1 MSDWRDSPELVEA
14 IEEGAARWS
23 EFERFLP
30 GFAEAMDRRF
40 YTPEW
45 LRSQVWAGAVKFWSS
60 ANAAI
65 TAELRTYPT
74 GAVAVHGLYATG
86 ALTGVLK
93 LIPLAEAWGKAN
105 GASFAFVDSREAWR
119 TLLEPY
125 GYDPYK
131 TCVLKE
137 L

>member
-1 MSDWRDSPELVEA
+1 MSGDRDSPALAAALNKSVA
-14 IEEGAARWS
+14 IWS

-45 LRSQVWAGAVKFWSS
+45 LRSQVWSGAIKFWSS

-65 TAELRTYPT
+65 TAQLRAYPT
-74 GAVAVHGLYATG
+74 GAIAVHGLYATG
-86 ALTGVLK
+86 PLNEVLK
-93 LIPLAEAWGKAN
+93 LIPLAEAWGKKNCAVY
-105 GASFAFVDSREAWR
+105 AFVDSREAWQR
-119 TLLEPY
+119 LLEPY
-125 GYDPYK
+125 GYDAYK
-131 TCVLKE
+131 FSVLKE